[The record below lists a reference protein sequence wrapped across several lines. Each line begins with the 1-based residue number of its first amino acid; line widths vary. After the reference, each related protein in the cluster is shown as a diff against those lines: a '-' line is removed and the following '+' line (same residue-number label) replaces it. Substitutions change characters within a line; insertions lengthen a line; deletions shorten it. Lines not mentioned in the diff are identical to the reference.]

1 MVCDKSRENICNTHD
16 DMQIV
21 KKMKEIVP
29 EYKSR
34 QSRFEVLNK
43 KN

>member
-1 MVCDKSRENICNTHD
+1 MCFMSSSRIVQEILLV
-16 DMQIV
+16 V

-34 QSRFEVLNK
+34 QSRFEVLDEK
-43 KN
+43 